1 MDREAMQA
9 TVHRVTEWTRLKQ
22 LSTDAESEI
31 ILRCLTKKSYI
42 TLQR

>member
-22 LSTDAESEI
+22 LSTHAESEI
-31 ILRCLTKKSYI
+31 ILRCLTEKSYI